1 MKIEIKKFAG
11 NLLSIISECF
21 DIISLLEE
29 VEQNKNIDAL
39 VKMRIQKY
47 LVDHLITK
55 LYTLFENDTD
65 VISFER
71 LLYDYKLKNKAFK
84 IEYIKLKKIFDGLI
98 KRIKNN
104 RTKIAHNPKK
114 HTLGF
119 SLKELEDFSIK
130 TGIKL
135 ADLPQEHENQY
146 LLYSNLPRDGII
158 VLLQKLKH
166 LLFFEVLY
174 PQAKR
179 VPIGNI
185 LQIK

>member
-71 LLYDYKLKNKAFK
+71 LLYDYKLKNKA
-84 IEYIKLKKIFDGLI
+84 FDGLI